1 MSKHFPTI
9 IASIMLIAMLGLMS
23 NCQVDTNVPLEY
35 QSPME
40 TSEHLDE
47 NDKEMKIVTFLRLN
61 FIDSYNNIT
70 LKAMH
75 TLKFFLNK
83 GNFLPSASKDVIRP
97 FNIKCYSWLYDSFFF
112 FFYMFTS
119 PAPEYLF

>member
-1 MSKHFPTI
+1 MGKHFPTI

-47 NDKEMKIVTFLRLN
+47 KGEEMKRRIVNYEFQR
-61 FIDSYNNIT
+61 D
-70 LKAMH
+70 KQD
-75 TLKFFLNK
+75 
-83 GNFLPSASKDVIRP
+83 P
-97 FNIKCYSWLYDSFFF
+97 
-112 FFYMFTS
+112 
-119 PAPEYLF
+119 

>member
-1 MSKHFPTI
+1 MGRHFPTI

-47 NDKEMKIVTFLRLN
+47 NDKEMKKRIVNYEFQR
-61 FIDSYNNIT
+61 DRQD
-70 LKAMH
+70 
-75 TLKFFLNK
+75 
-83 GNFLPSASKDVIRP
+83 P
-97 FNIKCYSWLYDSFFF
+97 
-112 FFYMFTS
+112 
-119 PAPEYLF
+119 

>member
-1 MSKHFPTI
+1 MGKHFPTI

-47 NDKEMKIVTFLRLN
+47 NGEKMKKRVVNWEFQRDKQ
-61 FIDSYNNIT
+61 D
-70 LKAMH
+70 
-75 TLKFFLNK
+75 
-83 GNFLPSASKDVIRP
+83 P
-97 FNIKCYSWLYDSFFF
+97 
-112 FFYMFTS
+112 
-119 PAPEYLF
+119 

>member
-23 NCQVDTNVPLEY
+23 NCQVNTDVPLEY

-47 NDKEMKIVTFLRLN
+47 NGEKMKRRIVNWEFQRDKQ
-61 FIDSYNNIT
+61 D
-70 LKAMH
+70 
-75 TLKFFLNK
+75 
-83 GNFLPSASKDVIRP
+83 P
-97 FNIKCYSWLYDSFFF
+97 
-112 FFYMFTS
+112 
-119 PAPEYLF
+119 

>member
-47 NDKEMKIVTFLRLN
+47 NDKEMKKRIVNYEFKRVRQ
-61 FIDSYNNIT
+61 D
-70 LKAMH
+70 
-75 TLKFFLNK
+75 
-83 GNFLPSASKDVIRP
+83 P
-97 FNIKCYSWLYDSFFF
+97 
-112 FFYMFTS
+112 
-119 PAPEYLF
+119 